1 MAESSSLV
9 VFPVDLGQQHNY
21 TSFVIDSEPGDSDE
35 GGLGLG
41 GVRVVPPTAD
51 IVSSRAVAS
60 GSCDKRAPELAMV
73 AVRLDPS
80 GCCKD
85 QVERVHGPGPLF

>member
-9 VFPVDLGQQHNY
+9 VFPVDLGQQQNY
-21 TSFVIDSEPGDSDE
+21 TSFLTYTEPGDSNE

-60 GSCDKRAPELAMV
+60 GSCDK
-73 AVRLDPS
+73 
-80 GCCKD
+80 
-85 QVERVHGPGPLF
+85 